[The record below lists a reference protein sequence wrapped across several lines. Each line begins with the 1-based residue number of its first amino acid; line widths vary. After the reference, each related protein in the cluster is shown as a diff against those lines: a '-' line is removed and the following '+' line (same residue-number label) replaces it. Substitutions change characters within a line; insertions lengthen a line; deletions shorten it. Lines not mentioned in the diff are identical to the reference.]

1 MDLQQAYCLQF
12 YDIWDVAW
20 TAIFY
25 LDGYT
30 GNLTYLQ
37 GSDEAIV
44 FNFENDSDDP
54 FAPIKPSQVT
64 FNVILNENES
74 LSTLFEV
81 GDMELWVEVFQ
92 GNDYN
97 SDTAE
102 PFWCGWVDPY
112 QYEQP
117 YDVRPNVVTITA
129 VDGLSLLDDILFADE
144 DSAEDTKY
152 YTGRSKE
159 TKIILDILG
168 KIGYSEFKEFDNI
181 FEERMDNDPNL
192 SPMELTLI
200 DTEFGKE
207 KSCKEVLS
215 NILSKKKA
223 CIRQRRGVFCIYR
236 PKAVVTADTVY
247 GRHFTAETTKTSIS
261 YNPNQYIRRD
271 GHDTNL
277 RQVPG
282 GVESIVKPAKRI
294 SLFQD
299 YGNKESWIK
308 NYVVEENTY
317 DRNLGQYEHWTP
329 GGDILWT
336 HMTLPNQE
344 KGILI
349 DKTNLAVNP
358 PCVRQSFGSYIKAT
372 DDVLIF
378 SIDYM
383 TANYSSSAAE
393 GVFIRIEI
401 KSDVSNNWLYN
412 VPANDEYCQWS
423 PFAHWIEIG
432 PIDIPVGT
440 SGWTTYSRKILG
452 IPASGTYTI
461 ELSGVRTTKL
471 VYIVYTNILFYGTS
485 DELTRKKRAH
495 KGPFPKLT
503 RWVLG
508 VSEYIT
514 KYVDKKEVTEAEHR
528 VDNDIKGIEIEYQ
541 EVLGDVV
548 DSEMENIIEQFSGAL
563 AIEVVASL
571 SDGINSF
578 VADHS
583 ADYLPDVYVEAGSNG
598 KTLIFTGLS
607 NEDFTGATAINN
619 TDGDVDGS
627 VSTLQAFSAGTSQVD
642 TFVCAS
648 ATGSTFITIGTTT
661 CELIGDGI
669 SIETTIDDF
678 ISNYGTTYFV
688 FEKVSLSRPGS
699 PGTNMLATANVPG
712 DPFTASVSG
721 VGPVASHS
729 TTTPNSTGTAR
740 IDAITLS
747 GTNGTANITCNGET
761 QEISVGETTE
771 IASSKK
777 WYILN
782 EDSSKSTA
790 VELLDLMAV
799 EVAKQY
805 SRATH
810 FIQMPIQ
817 ELSGETNLN
826 LIGNLQDTESFGIVG
841 SNLMTDPDGIAQAYD
856 TFTIDG
862 IKVTSAITVGY
873 SYAMSNIFSVLEGE
887 IIQVNINLTLNSGQ
901 TPSITI
907 ADGLTYQSETVQ
919 LINGINKISL
929 KINSSSVNATLMF
942 TNQQAAN
949 WSTGDIEI
957 YRIRTRKY
965 VINRGTF
972 NVRSRTWDLDL
983 QEMGEY
989 RFTSK

>member
-1 MDLQQAYCLQF
+1 MDWGSAYRLQF
-12 YDIWDVAW
+12 YDIWDVKW
-20 TAIFY
+20 TAIFH
-25 LDGYT
+25 LEGYT
-30 GNLTYLQ
+30 GDLTDLQ
-37 GSDEAIV
+37 GSEEAIV
-44 FNFENDSDDP
+44 FDFENDSDDP
-54 FAPIKPSQVT
+54 FAPLKPSQVS
-64 FNVILNENES
+64 FNVVLNEEES
-74 LSTLFEV
+74 LSTLFEI

-92 GNDYN
+92 GNDYS

-102 PFWCGWVDPY
+102 PYWCGWGDPY

-144 DSAEDTKY
+144 DSVEDTEY

-168 KIGYSEFKEFDNI
+168 KIGYTEFKEFDNI

-200 DTEFGKE
+200 DADFGKE
-207 KSCKEVLS
+207 KYCGEVLS

-344 KGILI
+344 KGIVI
-349 DKTNLAVNP
+349 DRTNLAINP

-372 DDVLIF
+372 DDMLIF

-393 GVFIRIEI
+393 GVYIHIEI
-401 KSDVSNNWLYN
+401 KSDVSNNWLYDD
-412 VPANDEYCQWS
+412 PTNDEYCKWS
-423 PFAHWIEIG
+423 TSAYWIEIG
-432 PIDIPVGT
+432 PIDIPVGM
-440 SGWTTYSRKILG
+440 SGWTTYSRKIQG
-452 IPASGTYTI
+452 IPVSGTYTI
-461 ELSGVRTTKL
+461 ELSGVCTTKL

-485 DELTRKKRAH
+485 DELTRKKSPH
-495 KGPFPKLT
+495 KVPFPKLASL
-503 RWVLG
+503 VLG
-508 VSEYIT
+508 LVVSEYIT

-528 VDNDIKGIEIEYQ
+528 VDNDIKGINIECQ

-548 DSEMENIIEQFSGAL
+548 DSEMDNIIEQFSGAL

-571 SDGINSF
+571 SDGIDSF

-583 ADYLPDVYVEAGSNG
+583 VDYLPDVYVESGSDG
-598 KTLIFTGLS
+598 VTLIFVGLA
-607 NEDFTGATAINN
+607 NEDFSGATTIEN

-627 VSTLQAFSAGTSQVD
+627 VENTQAFSAGTAQVD
-642 TFVCAS
+642 TFVCSS

-669 SIETTIDDF
+669 SVATTIDDF
-678 ISNYGTTYFV
+678 ISNYGTTYLV
-688 FEKVSLSRPGS
+688 FEKVTLSRPGS

-712 DPFTASVSG
+712 TPFTASISG
-721 VGPVASHS
+721 SGPVSSHS
-729 TTTPNSTGTAR
+729 TTTNNSTGAAR
-740 IDAITLS
+740 IDSITLS
-747 GTNGTANITCNGET
+747 GTSGTADITCNGVT
-761 QEISVGETTE
+761 AEISVGKTTE
-771 IASSKK
+771 IVPSTK

-782 EDSSKSTA
+782 ENSSEGTA
-790 VELLDLMAV
+790 DELLDLMAA

-805 SRATH
+805 SRSTH

-817 ELSGETNLN
+817 ELSGESTLN
-826 LIGNLQDTESFGIVG
+826 LIGNLQDTESVGTTG
-841 SNLMTDPDGIAQAYD
+841 SNLMTDPDGIVQAYD

-949 WSTGDIEI
+949 WSTGDIEV
-957 YRIRTRKY
+957 YHTGVRKY

-972 NVRSRTWDLDL
+972 EVRSRRWNLDL
-983 QEMGEY
+983 QEMVE
-989 RFTSK
+989 

>member
-30 GNLTYLQ
+30 GNLIDLQ

-92 GNDYN
+92 GNDYS
-97 SDTAE
+97 SDLAE

-112 QYEQP
+112 QYQQP

-144 DSAEDTKY
+144 DSAEDTEY

-200 DTEFGKE
+200 DADFGKE

-236 PKAVVTADTVY
+236 PKAVVTADTIY

-349 DKTNLAVNP
+349 DKTNLAINP

-393 GVFIRIEI
+393 GVYIHIEI

-412 VPANDEYCQWS
+412 DPANDEYCKWS
-423 PFAHWIEIG
+423 PSAYWIEIG

-440 SGWTTYSRKILG
+440 SGWTTYSRKIQG

-471 VYIVYTNILFYGTS
+471 VYIVYTDILFYGTS
-485 DELTRKKRAH
+485 DELTRKKRPH
-495 KGPFPKLT
+495 KGPFPNLA
-503 RWVLG
+503 RLVLG
-508 VSEYIT
+508 LSEYVT

-563 AIEVVASL
+563 AIEVVTSL

-583 ADYLPDVYVEAGSNG
+583 ADYLPYVYVESGSDG
-598 KTLIFTGLS
+598 ETLIFTGLT
-607 NEDFTGATAINN
+607 NEDFSGATTIEN

-627 VSTLQAFSAGTSQVD
+627 VENTQAFSAGTAQVD

-648 ATGSTFITIGTTT
+648 ATGSTFITIGTTI

-669 SIETTIDDF
+669 SIETTIDNF
-678 ISNYGTTYFV
+678 ISTYGTTYFV
-688 FEKVSLSRPGS
+688 FEKVSLSRSGS

-740 IDAITLS
+740 IDTITLS

-771 IASSKK
+771 IAPSKK

-782 EDSSKSTA
+782 EDSSESTA
-790 VELLDLMAV
+790 DELLDLMAD

-841 SNLMTDPDGIAQAYD
+841 SNLMTDPNGSGDSGYSTLTISGIQ
-856 TFTIDG
+856 I
-862 IKVTSAITVGY
+862 TSAITVSGGFI
-873 SYAMSNIFSVLEGE
+873 MSNPFSVTEGQA
-887 IIQVNINLTLNSGQ
+887 IQIRIEVTLNSGQ
-901 TPSITI
+901 LPSVFMSSPM
-907 ADGLTYQSETVQ
+907 AHSVQ
-919 LINGINKISL
+919 LSNGINTIQL
-929 KINSSSVNATLMF
+929 IPNSSRDDACLVFYNSSG
-942 TNQQAAN
+942 AN

-957 YRIRTRKY
+957 YRTRTRKY

-972 NVRSRTWDLDL
+972 NIRSRTWDLDL
-983 QEMGEY
+983 QEMVE
-989 RFTSK
+989 

>member
-1 MDLQQAYCLQF
+1 MAWGTAYRLQF
-12 YDIWDVAW
+12 YDIWDVEW
-20 TAIFY
+20 SAIFY

-30 GNLTYLQ
+30 GALTDLQ

-44 FNFENDSDDP
+44 FNFQNDSDDP
-54 FAPIKPSQVT
+54 FAPIKPSQVS
-64 FNVILNENES
+64 FNVVLNEKES
-74 LSTLFEV
+74 LSTLFEI

-92 GNDYN
+92 GNDYS

-102 PFWCGWVDPY
+102 PFWCGWIDPY
-112 QYEQP
+112 QYQQP

-144 DSAEDTKY
+144 DSAENTEY

-200 DTEFGKE
+200 DADFGKE
-207 KSCKEVLS
+207 KYCGEVLS

-236 PKAVVTADTVY
+236 PKAVVTADTIY

-372 DDVLIF
+372 DNMLIF

-393 GVFIRIEI
+393 GVYIHIKI

-412 VPANDEYCQWS
+412 ANDEYCKWS
-423 PFAHWIEIG
+423 PSAYFSRIKIG

-440 SGWTTYSRKILG
+440 SGWTTYSRKIQG
-452 IPASGTYTI
+452 IPVSGTYTI

-471 VYIVYTNILFYGTS
+471 VYILYTNILFYGTS
-485 DELTRKKRAH
+485 DELIRKKRGH

-508 VSEYIT
+508 TSEYIT

-563 AIEVVASL
+563 AIEVVTSL

-583 ADYLPDVYVEAGSNG
+583 ADYLPYVYVESGSNG
-598 KTLIFTGLS
+598 ETLIFTGLT
-607 NEDFTGATAINN
+607 NEDFSGATTIEN
-619 TDGDVDGS
+619 TDGDVNGS
-627 VSTLQAFSAGTSQVD
+627 VENTQAFSAGTAQVD

-648 ATGSTFITIGTTT
+648 ATGSTFITIGTTI

-669 SIETTIDDF
+669 SIETTIDNF
-678 ISNYGTTYFV
+678 ISTYGTTYFV
-688 FEKVSLSRPGS
+688 FEKVSLSRSGS

-721 VGPVASHS
+721 TGPVAFHS

-740 IDAITLS
+740 IDTITLS
-747 GTNGTANITCNGET
+747 GTNGTANITCNGVT
-761 QEISVGETTE
+761 AEISVGETTE
-771 IASSKK
+771 IAPSKK

-782 EDSSKSTA
+782 EDSSESTA
-790 VELLDLMAV
+790 DELLDLMAA

-826 LIGNLQDTESFGIVG
+826 LIGNLQDTESNGVIG
-841 SNLMTDPDGIAQAYD
+841 SNLISSLSNNGYD
-856 TFTIDG
+856 TFTVDG
-862 IKVTSAITVGY
+862 VKITSAINTGDAAGAVSNTLTVTK
-873 SYAMSNIFSVLEGE
+873 GE
-887 IIQVNINLTLNSGQ
+887 FIKVRIDLTLNSGQ
-901 TPSITI
+901 APVIFIGVAFYIISNVI
-907 ADGLTYQSETVQ
+907 Q
-919 LINGINKISL
+919 LENGINEVTFEISDSRDDVL
-929 KINSSSVNATLMF
+929 LTFLNSEAT
-942 TNQQAAN
+942 NY
-949 WSTGDIEI
+949 STGDIEV
-957 YRIRTRKY
+957 YHTGVRKY
-965 VINRGTF
+965 VINRGEF
-972 NVRSRTWDLDL
+972 RVRSRRWTLDL
-983 QEMGEY
+983 QEMVE
-989 RFTSK
+989 

>member
-1 MDLQQAYCLQF
+1 MDLQQAYRLQF

-30 GNLTYLQ
+30 GNLTDLQ

-92 GNDYN
+92 GNDYS
-97 SDTAE
+97 SDLAE

-112 QYEQP
+112 QYQQP

-129 VDGLSLLDDILFADE
+129 VDGLSLLNDILFADE

-200 DTEFGKE
+200 DADFGKE
-207 KSCKEVLS
+207 KYCGEVLS

-247 GRHFTAETTKTSIS
+247 GRYFTGEATKTSIS

-282 GVESIVKPAKRI
+282 GVESIVKPAKKI

-358 PCVRQSFGSYIKAT
+358 PCVRQSFGSYIKAA

-393 GVFIRIEI
+393 GVYIHIEI

-412 VPANDEYCQWS
+412 DPTNDEYCKWS
-423 PFAHWIEIG
+423 PSAYWIKIG

-440 SGWTTYSRKILG
+440 SGWTTYSRKIQG
-452 IPASGTYTI
+452 IPVSGTYTI
-461 ELSGVRTTKL
+461 KLSGVRTTKL
-471 VYIVYTNILFYGTS
+471 VYILYTNILFYGTS
-485 DELTRKKRAH
+485 DELIRKKRPH
-495 KGPFPKLT
+495 KGPNYFPFTLMPFYT
-503 RWVLG
+503 ELVLG
-508 VSEYIT
+508 ISQYIT

-563 AIEVVASL
+563 AIEVVTSL

-583 ADYLPDVYVEAGSNG
+583 ADYLPYVCVESGSNG
-598 KTLIFTGLS
+598 ETLIFTGLT
-607 NEDFTGATAINN
+607 NEDFSGATTIEN

-627 VSTLQAFSAGTSQVD
+627 VENTQAFSAGTAQVD

-648 ATGSTFITIGTTT
+648 ATGSTFITIGTTI

-669 SIETTIDDF
+669 SIETTIDNF
-678 ISNYGTTYFV
+678 ISTYGTTYFV
-688 FEKVSLSRPGS
+688 FEKVSLSRSGS

-740 IDAITLS
+740 IDTITLS
-747 GTNGTANITCNGET
+747 GTNGTANITCNGVT
-761 QEISVGETTE
+761 AGISVGETTE
-771 IASSKK
+771 IAPSKK

-782 EDSSKSTA
+782 EDSSESTA
-790 VELLDLMAV
+790 DELLDLMAD

-841 SNLMTDPDGIAQAYD
+841 SNLMTDPNGLGDSGYSTLTISGIQ
-856 TFTIDG
+856 I
-862 IKVTSAITVGY
+862 TSAITVSGGFI
-873 SYAMSNIFSVLEGE
+873 MSNPFSVTEGQA
-887 IIQVNINLTLNSGQ
+887 IQIRIEVTLNSGQ
-901 TPSITI
+901 LPSVFMTPMAHS
-907 ADGLTYQSETVQ
+907 VQ
-919 LINGINKISL
+919 LSNGINTIQL
-929 KINSSSVNATLMF
+929 IPNSSRDDACLVFYNSSG
-942 TNQQAAN
+942 AN

-957 YRIRTRKY
+957 YRTRTRKY

-983 QEMGEY
+983 QEMVE
-989 RFTSK
+989 

>member
-1 MDLQQAYCLQF
+1 MATPITYEGTYRLQF
-12 YDIWDVAW
+12 HDLWDVTW

-30 GNLTYLQ
+30 GALTDLQ

-44 FNFENDSDDP
+44 FDFENDSDDP
-54 FAPIKPSQVT
+54 FGPIKPSQVT

-92 GNDYN
+92 GNDYS

-112 QYEQP
+112 QYQQP

-144 DSAEDTKY
+144 DSAEDTEY

-200 DTEFGKE
+200 DADFGKE

-236 PKAVVTADTVY
+236 PKAVVTADTIY

-308 NYVVEENTY
+308 NYVIEENTY
-317 DRNLGQYEHWTP
+317 DRNLGQYEYWTP
-329 GGDILWT
+329 IGDVLWT
-336 HMTLPNQE
+336 HMTLPNQY

-349 DKTNLAVNP
+349 EKTNELINP
-358 PCVRQSFGSYIKAT
+358 PGVCQSFGTYIVAS
-372 DDVLIF
+372 DDTLVF

-383 TANYSSSAAE
+383 FANYSVHGAAE
-393 GVFIRIEI
+393 GVYIYIMIE
-401 KSDVSNNWLYN
+401 SDSSNNWLM
-412 VPANDEYCQWS
+412 VDDDEYCKWS
-423 PFAHWIEIG
+423 PSKYWVKIG
-432 PIDIPVGT
+432 PMDIESGI
-440 SGWTTYSRKILG
+440 SGWTTFSRKVRG
-452 IPASGTYTI
+452 IPVSGSYTI
-461 ELSGVRTTKL
+461 TLWGVRTTQN
-471 VYIVYTNILFYGTS
+471 VMVVYTNILFYGTS
-485 DELTRKKRAH
+485 DELTRKKRPH
-495 KGPFPKLT
+495 KGPFPNLA
-503 RWVLG
+503 RLVLG
-508 VSEYIT
+508 VSEYVT

-583 ADYLPDVYVEAGSNG
+583 ADYLPNVYVGAGSNG
-598 KTLIFTGLS
+598 KTLIFTGLT
-607 NEDFTGATAINN
+607 NEDFSGATTIEN

-627 VSTLQAFSAGTSQVD
+627 VENTQAFSAGTAQVD
-642 TFVCAS
+642 TFVCSS
-648 ATGSTFITIGTTT
+648 ATGSTFITIGTTI

-678 ISNYGTTYFV
+678 ISTYGTTYFV
-688 FEKVSLSRPGS
+688 FEKVSLSRSGS

-721 VGPVASHS
+721 TGPVASHS

-740 IDAITLS
+740 IDTITLS
-747 GTNGTANITCNGET
+747 GTNGTADITCNGET

-771 IASSKK
+771 IVSSKK

-782 EDSSKSTA
+782 EDSSESTA
-790 VELLDLMAV
+790 DELLDLMAA

-805 SRATH
+805 SRTTR

-826 LIGNLQDTESFGIVG
+826 LIGNLQDTESNGIIG
-841 SNLMTDPDGIAQAYD
+841 SNLISSLSNNGYD
-856 TFTIDG
+856 TFTVDG
-862 IKVTSAITVGY
+862 VKITSAINTGDAAGAVSNTLTVTK
-873 SYAMSNIFSVLEGE
+873 GE
-887 IIQVNINLTLNSGQ
+887 FIKVRIDLTLNSGQ
-901 TPSITI
+901 APVIFIGVAFYIISNAI
-907 ADGLTYQSETVQ
+907 Q
-919 LINGINKISL
+919 LENGINEVTFEISDSRDDVL
-929 KINSSSVNATLMF
+929 LTFVNSEAT
-942 TNQQAAN
+942 NY
-949 WSTGDIEI
+949 STGDIEL
-957 YRIRTRKY
+957 YHTGVRKY

-983 QEMGEY
+983 QEMVE
-989 RFTSK
+989 

>member
-1 MDLQQAYCLQF
+1 MDPQQAYRLQF

-30 GNLTYLQ
+30 GALTDLQ

-54 FAPIKPSQVT
+54 FAPIKPSQVS
-64 FNVILNENES
+64 FNVVLNEEES
-74 LSTLFEV
+74 LSTLFEI

-92 GNDYN
+92 GNDYS

-112 QYEQP
+112 QYQQP

-144 DSAEDTKY
+144 DSAEDTEY

-168 KIGYSEFKEFDNI
+168 KIGYTEFKEFDNI
-181 FEERMDNDPNL
+181 FEERMGNDPNL

-200 DTEFGKE
+200 DADFGKE
-207 KSCKEVLS
+207 KYCGEVLS

-261 YNPNQYIRRD
+261 YNPNQYIRRY

-378 SIDYM
+378 SIEYM

-393 GVFIRIEI
+393 GVYIHIEI

-412 VPANDEYCQWS
+412 DPTNDEYCKWS
-423 PFAHWIEIG
+423 PSAYWIEIG
-432 PIDIPVGT
+432 PIDIPVGM
-440 SGWTTYSRKILG
+440 SGWTTYSRKIQG

-485 DELTRKKRAH
+485 DELTRKKRPH
-495 KGPFPKLT
+495 KGPFPNLA
-503 RWVLG
+503 RLVLG

-528 VDNDIKGIEIEYQ
+528 VDNSIKGIEIEYQ

-598 KTLIFTGLS
+598 ETLIFTGLA

-627 VSTLQAFSAGTSQVD
+627 VSTLQAFSAGTAQVD
-642 TFVCAS
+642 TFVCSS

-678 ISNYGTTYFV
+678 ISNYGATYFV
-688 FEKVSLSRPGS
+688 FEKVTLSRPGS
-699 PGTNMLATANVPG
+699 PGMNMLATANVPG

-721 VGPVASHS
+721 TGPVVSHS

-740 IDAITLS
+740 IDTITITGTS
-747 GTNGTANITCNGET
+747 GTADITCNGET
-761 QEISVGETTE
+761 QEIAFGESLG
-771 IASSKK
+771 IAASKK

-782 EDSSKSTA
+782 EDSSESTA
-790 VELLDLMAV
+790 DELLDLMAV

-810 FIQMPIQ
+810 FISMPIQ

-826 LIGNLQDTESFGIVG
+826 LIGNLQDTESVGILG
-841 SNLMTDPDGIAQAYD
+841 SNLVTDPNGSWDSGYSTLTISGIQ
-856 TFTIDG
+856 I
-862 IKVTSAITVGY
+862 TSAITVSGGFIV
-873 SYAMSNIFSVLEGE
+873 SNSFSVAEGQA
-887 IIQVNINLTLNSGQ
+887 IQIQIEMTLNSGQ
-901 TPSITI
+901 PPSVFIGAGPSYSPITH
-907 ADGLTYQSETVQ
+907 SVQ
-919 LINGINKISL
+919 LSNGINTIQL
-929 KINSSSVNATLMF
+929 TPNSS
-942 TNQQAAN
+942 QASACLVFYNSLYIGAN
-949 WSTGDIEI
+949 WSTGDI
-957 YRIRTRKY
+957 YVYKTGPRKY

-972 NVRSRTWDLDL
+972 NIRSRTWDLDL
-983 QEMGEY
+983 QEIVE
-989 RFTSK
+989 